1 MPCWVPLP
9 PKQLTKDGRI
19 KTDPVFVDKGRRDH
33 FHRSGDSDAV
43 LVDEAETCG
52 QPGTIDRLQS
62 RRRLPPS
69 SKPRFHKMRAHYAF
83 IQSRGNLNLKLV
95 IRDVKNA
102 KNSVFDPGG
111 GFASFRRPCFAPDGS
126 RVYFN
131 PASKPTTVRR
141 LFPSIDWARTR
152 RPSLKAAST
161 IDPSVSPDGKS
172 IVFVSSREGEYDLYV
187 MDLDGGNV
195 KRILKS
201 PGLEARPTW
210 SPDGKRIAF
219 TSNRDGNYEIYV
231 CDKDG
236 SNLKR
241 VTNHPERD
249 DYAAWHPDGKRIVAV
264 SEPETGGLIC
274 GNMRF
279 CQSEGACK

>member
-1 MPCWVPLP
+1 MNFS
-9 PKQLTKDGRI
+9 KQLTKDGRI
-19 KTDPVFVDKGRRDH
+19 KTDPVFIEKG
-33 FHRSGDSDAV
+33 AV
-43 LVDEAETCG
+43 LVFTVQETPTQFSLMKLKMADGTIERLHPEANTAEFEATFSRDEA
-52 QPGTIDRLQS
+52 
-62 RRRLPPS
+62 
-69 SKPRFHKMRAHYAF
+69 FYAF

-102 KNSVFDPGG
+102 KTAVFDPGG
-111 GFASFRRPCFAPDGS
+111 GFASLRRPCFAPDGS
-126 RVYFN
+126 RIFVN
-131 PASKPTTVRR
+131 LPSNNGSEIVSVNR
-141 LFPSIDWARTR
+141 LGEDKRTITQGG
-152 RPSLKAAST
+152 LNK
-161 IDPSVSPDGKS
+161 DPSVSPDGKS
-172 IVFVSSREGEYDLYV
+172 IVFTSSRDGEFDLYL
-187 MDLDGGNV
+187 MDIDGGNV

-241 VTNHPERD
+241 ITDHPERD

-264 SEPETGGLIC
+264 SERNGKFDLWEYVVGPS
-274 GNMRF
+274 F
-279 CQSEGACK
+279 